1 MYQVCVATFP
11 SRVSIRS
18 NWCCVNNRVSLRK
31 VRLNLAIL
39 YVVRS
44 TVFVTTMVAL
54 LPSVTLQGVFPPTP
68 CFLNLITR
76 FLPDKLAV
84 WRLNPAPLST
94 SCTERFTL
102 ELPDTSGNPYPIA
115 LLLKVTTSS
124 VRLEIWS
131 QGKVMSYSSRNFFP
145 VALPPWYSVLNSLPC
160 PLVQKSGLSR
170 KSSSA
175 STSSTPTITYTARKD
190 NVGSMGSFLLLGIK
204 LSPPDCPSLKVLVKS
219 I

>member
-1 MYQVCVATFP
+1 M
-11 SRVSIRS
+11 
-18 NWCCVNNRVSLRK
+18 LRLRHPPARNSGK
-31 VRLNLAIL
+31 VRSPCAAKDAGRPA
-39 YVVRS
+39 RS
-44 TVFVTTMVAL
+44 CR
-54 LPSVTLQGVFPPTP
+54 PLQGVFPPTP

-76 FLPDKLAV
+76 SSSDKLVV

-94 SCTERFTL
+94 SRTERFTS
-102 ELPDTSGNPYPIA
+102 ELPDTPGNPYPIA

-124 VRLEIWS
+124 VWLEIWS

-175 STSSTPTITYTARKD
+175 STASTPTITYTARKD
-190 NVGSMGSFLLLGIK
+190 NVGSMGFPLLGIK